1 MKKVHFIRKTIL
13 ILLAAAVAVLFYFAI
28 SGYIKSLPGLHYT
41 FGKPAQDMV
50 SYPDTRF
57 AVISDLHYYAASLGT
72 TGPAFEE
79 YLQSDRKL
87 LKDSADLLTL
97 AIDHINNSG
106 AQFVLVPGDLTKD
119 GELICHQKVSA
130 ALSKLTENGLKV
142 YVIPGN
148 HDINNPGAFRYEGD
162 RTVSVPSVTPS
173 RFADIYSKF
182 GYGNA
187 IDKDA
192 NSLSYVAEPVPG
204 LWLVAIDSCRYR
216 ENKPGG
222 KEIVGGKLSQNQE
235 KWLEGILQKAVESGK
250 AVMVMGHH
258 GIVEH
263 WTGQSKLHPNY
274 LVEDYKYIG
283 KLLASY
289 NVRLAF
295 TGHYHAQDIT
305 RADFGDYGFLYDIE
319 TGSLSTAP
327 CAVRYCT
334 LAGNK
339 INILSDSMAGMYHP
353 GTDFEK
359 NAYQFV
365 YDSIEKEAYD
375 ILRRFWVPDKDAD
388 SIAAYVAAGFIAH
401 YKGNENEAEKPVF
414 NGKALGLW
422 GRIAYKT
429 QKYVPEGLWK
439 DLYPP
444 DDNVTLDLDG
454 G

>member
-1 MKKVHFIRKTIL
+1 MKKMHFIRKTFL
-13 ILLAAAVAVLFYFAI
+13 IFLAAVVAVLFYSAV
-28 SGYIKSLPGLHYT
+28 SGYTHSLPGLHYT
-41 FGKPAQDMV
+41 FGKPAQDTA

-57 AVISDLHYYAASLGT
+57 AVISDLHYYDTSLGT
-72 TGPAFEE
+72 SGPAFEK

-87 LKDSADLLTL
+87 LKDSADLLAL

-106 AQFVLVPGDLTKD
+106 AQFVLVSGDLTKD
-119 GELICHQKVSA
+119 GELICHQKVSS

-148 HDINNPGAFRYEGD
+148 HDINNPQAFKYEGD

-173 RFADIYSKF
+173 RFADIYSRF

-187 IDKDA
+187 IDKDT

-204 LWLVAIDSCRYR
+204 LWLVAIDSCRYK
-216 ENKPGG
+216 ENRPGG
-222 KEIVGGKLSQNQE
+222 KEIVGGKLSQGQE
-235 KWLEGILQKAVESGK
+235 KWLEGIMQRAGESGK

-258 GIVEH
+258 GLVEH
-263 WTGQSKLHPNY
+263 WTGQSKLHPDY
-274 LVEDYKYIG
+274 LVEDYKYTG

-289 NVRLAF
+289 NVRIAF

-339 INILSDSMAGMYHP
+339 ISITSEYMAGMLHP
-353 GTDFEK
+353 GTSFEK
-359 NAYQFV
+359 NANQFV
-365 YDSIEKEAYD
+365 YDSVGKEAYA
-375 ILRRFWVPDKDAD
+375 ILRRYWVPDKDAD
-388 SIAAYVAAGFIAH
+388 SIAAYVAAGFVAH
-401 YKGNENEAEKPVF
+401 YKGNENEAEKPDF

-422 GRIAYKT
+422 GRIAYNT
-429 QKYVPEGLWK
+429 QKYVPEGMWK

-444 DDNVTLDLDG
+444 DDNVTLDLG
-454 G
+454 GG